1 MTLPGDSGDSAQ
13 ECCLEGENAL
23 SFTVG
28 GLPQSCRH
36 SAAVPRQPLEHHL
49 EGIVKIHLPVVFY
62 FTTVRTLISVPLV
75 RTLIPLVRTLMFPVS
90 VHQKWRL
97 YTTGRSSSQNL
108 SSRILRRVHHCLSII
123 GPRGGAPSPRE
134 SEIQSIFKQRQAIVT
149 LSACGG
155 SVASDLRRRFERR
168 KYFDNAVT
176 NILAGKKTQ

>member
-28 GLPQSCRH
+28 GLPQSCRR

-49 EGIVKIHLPVVFY
+49 EGIVKIEYHWY
-62 FTTVRTLISVPLV
+62 TYG
-75 RTLIPLVRTLMFPVS
+75 S

-97 YTTGRSSSQNL
+97 
-108 SSRILRRVHHCLSII
+108 IRRAEVRHKTCLQESCAGFII
-123 GPRGGAPSPRE
+123 AFQLLGPGGGAPSPRE

-168 KYFDNAVT
+168 KYLFRQRRHQHFGRQKDTVT
-176 NILAGKKTQ
+176 CPKRG